1 MLKYIPKY
9 ITNKAIVLYI
19 MLLVLIPIIWGYPMQ
34 WYFLLLGIIQVF
46 GFFYFSNKF
55 SIETRKL
62 SSLEYEKK
70 IFRLSLLIRII
81 YVVII
86 YYFYLS
92 HSPVNLPME
101 FHMADSGHY
110 HDLAYAFAK
119 ELRNG
124 NFNISNIIEKC
135 YQGISFSD
143 YGYPTYLGVIYFL
156 TGNSMMIVRLLNAVI
171 DSFTVV
177 FLYKFTKNIVNEEV
191 GRLSACMAMLMP
203 NMVYYC
209 GLHLKETIMLF
220 LIVVFLYETNKLIL
234 SKKIKIKALLLIVF
248 IGLICFTF
256 RTVLGVIL
264 FVSFLISILLTN
276 NAVITTSKKIGI
288 SIITLILIALFLG
301 QQAKDEVDKV
311 WANRAT
317 NQSVGMEWR
326 SVRENGNSFAKYVGA
341 SVFAPLI
348 FTIPF
353 PTMIEI
359 EGQENQLMIHG
370 GNYVKN
376 IISFFTIFA
385 VFTVFLSK
393 KWRQFILPLSFML
406 GYLCVLVFSNF
417 AQSGRFHM
425 PIIPC
430 FIMFA
435 AFGIYNF
442 QSKYF
447 KIYNMWILFIF
458 IANLGWTWFK
468 LRGRGL

>member
-1 MLKYIPKY
+1 MLTYIPKY
-9 ITNKAIVLYI
+9 ITNKAVVLYFI
-19 MLLVLIPIIWGYPMQ
+19 LLVLIPIIWGYPMQ
-34 WYFLLLGIIQVF
+34 WYFLLLGIIQVI
-46 GFFYFSNKF
+46 GFFYFSSKF
-55 SIETRKL
+55 SFENRKL

-70 IFRLSLLIRII
+70 IFRLSLVIRTI
-81 YVVII
+81 YVVLI

-92 HSPVNLPME
+92 HSPVELPME

-124 NFNISNIIEKC
+124 NFNISKIIENC
-135 YQGISFSD
+135 YDGISFSD
-143 YGYPTYLGVIYFL
+143 YGYPTYLGVIYYL
-156 TGNSMMIVRLLNAVI
+156 TGNSIMIVRLLNAVI
-171 DSFTVV
+171 DSFTVL
-177 FLYKFTKNIVNEEV
+177 FLYRLTTRIVNEEV
-191 GRLSACMAMLMP
+191 GKLAACMAMLMP
-203 NMVYYC
+203 SMIYYC
-209 GLHLKETIMLF
+209 GLHLKETIMMF
-220 LIVVFLYETNKLIL
+220 LIVVFLNEISKLMYSNKLR
-234 SKKIKIKALLLIVF
+234 IKTIIIIVL
-248 IGLICFTF
+248 IGLVCFTF
-256 RTVLGVIL
+256 RTVLGVVL
-264 FVSFLISILLTN
+264 FLSFLISILLTSKT
-276 NAVITTSKKIGI
+276 VITTSKKVVI
-288 SIITLILIALFLG
+288 SIITIVLIGLFLG

-311 WANRAT
+311 WSNRAT

-326 SVRENGNSFAKYVGA
+326 SVRENGNSFAKYIGA

-376 IISFFTIFA
+376 IVSFFTILA
-385 VFTVFLSK
+385 VISVFISHR
-393 KWRQFILPLSFML
+393 WRQFILPLSFML

-435 AFGIYNF
+435 AYGL
-442 QSKYF
+442 
-447 KIYNMWILFIF
+447 YNMQNKHIKFYKIWIVFIF

>member
-1 MLKYIPKY
+1 MLTYIPKY
-9 ITNKAIVLYI
+9 ITNKAIVLYLI
-19 MLLVLIPIIWGYPMQ
+19 LLIVIPIFWGYPMQ
-34 WYFLLLGIIQVF
+34 WYFLLLGIIQVL
-46 GFFYFSNKF
+46 GFFYFSNRF
-55 SIETRKL
+55 SIETRRI
-62 SSLEYEKK
+62 STFEFERK
-70 IFRLSLLIRII
+70 IFKISLLIRLI
-81 YVVII
+81 YVIVI

-110 HDLAYAFAK
+110 HDLAYAFAR

-124 NFNISNIIEKC
+124 NFNITKIIEKC
-135 YQGISFSD
+135 YQEIAFSD
-143 YGYPTYLGVIYFL
+143 YGYPTYLGIIYYL
-156 TGNSMMIVRLLNAVI
+156 TGNSIMFVRLLNALI
-171 DSFTVV
+171 DSFTVLL
-177 FLYKFTKNIVNEEV
+177 LYRLTKRIVNEEV
-191 GRLSACMAMLMP
+191 GRLAACMSMLMP
-203 NMVYYC
+203 SMIYYC
-209 GLHLKETIMLF
+209 GLHLKETIMMF
-220 LIVVFLYETNKLIL
+220 FIVLFLYEISKLMSYNKLR
-234 SKKIKIKALLLIVF
+234 IKTIIITVL
-248 IGLICFTF
+248 IGLVCFTF

-264 FVSFLISILLTN
+264 FLSFLISILLANKT
-276 NAVITTSKKIGI
+276 VITTSKKIAI
-288 SIITLILIALFLG
+288 SIITILLIGLFLG

-311 WANRAT
+311 WSNRAT

-376 IISFFTIFA
+376 IVSFLTIFA
-385 VFTVFLSK
+385 VFFVFLSNR
-393 KWRQFILPLSFML
+393 WRQFILPLSFML

-435 AFGIYNF
+435 AYGL
-442 QSKYF
+442 
-447 KIYNMWILFIF
+447 YNMQNKHIKFYKMWIVFIF